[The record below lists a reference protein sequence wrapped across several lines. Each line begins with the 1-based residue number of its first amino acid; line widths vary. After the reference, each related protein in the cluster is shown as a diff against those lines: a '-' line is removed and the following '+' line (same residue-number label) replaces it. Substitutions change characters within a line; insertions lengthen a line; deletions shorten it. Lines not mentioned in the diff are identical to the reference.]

1 MAIILKIK
9 RTPAAKEEIKK
20 VLLKARRTL
29 DGKILVRDHPDI
41 DIIILPKTKKV
52 VAFQKE
58 ELDDEIYETQE
69 RLFKHLSIQG
79 VIDFDSVQGGGTF
92 MSMEA
97 KIPNMDDGD
106 NLQYLIYS
114 ISQFLDDDLPFYKE
128 KDEYEREMERRLTE
142 PEVDE
147 YTEHDPERYH
157 SQVKGSL
164 RPNMRPYGISA
175 VYRI

>member
-52 VAFQKE
+52 VAFPKD
-58 ELDDEIYETQE
+58 ELDDEVYETQE
-69 RLFKHLSIQG
+69 RLFKHLSVQG
-79 VIDFDSVQGGGTF
+79 VVDFDSVQGGGTF

-114 ISQFLDDDLPFYKE
+114 ISQFLDDDLPYYKE
-128 KDEYEREMERRLTE
+128 KDEFEREMERKLTD

-147 YTEHDPERYH
+147 YTEHNPERYH
-157 SQVKGSL
+157 AQVKGSL